1 MGVISGGRVG
11 VPGQLLTWEATF
23 TEAAANNAAGTYNA
37 SVVIPAYSYIVDVIV
52 YATALWNSSGAC
64 TLIVGD
70 TQSGGSPD
78 ADGLLTGVDLKA
90 TDLLAAE
97 GLSLTGGTGLAGGK
111 VGADIANS
119 QFNRRTTAVERTVT
133 ATVTCAA
140 ASGTTGVTRVAV
152 IYTDPVVPTVAAF
165 TAT

>member
-1 MGVISGGRVG
+1 MPVIAGGQV
-11 VPGQLLTWEATF
+11 VQPGNLKFQEMTF

-37 SVVIPAYSYIVDVIV
+37 SVTVPANAYIVDVIV
-52 YATALWNSSGAC
+52 YGTALWNSSGAC

-78 ADGLLTGVDLKA
+78 PDCYFTGVDLKA

-97 GLSLTGGTGLAGGK
+97 GLSLSGGAGLAGGK

-119 QFNRRTTAVERTVT
+119 QFNRRRLTVERTVT
-133 ATVTCAA
+133 GTVTCAA
-140 ASGTTGVTRVAV
+140 ASGTTGVTRVVV
-152 IYTDPVVPTVAAF
+152 IYTDPANALAATF
-165 TAT
+165 TAS

>member
-1 MGVISGGRVG
+1 MAVISGGV
-11 VPGQLLTWEATF
+11 VPGPGRLLQQTLTF

-37 SVVIPAYSYIVDVIV
+37 SVTLPAYAVLVDVIV
-52 YATALWNSSGAC
+52 YGSALWNSSGAC

-70 TQSGGSPD
+70 TQSGGTPD

-90 TDLLAAE
+90 TDLLATE
-97 GLSLTGGTGLAGGK
+97 GLSLSGGTGLAGGK

-119 QFNRRTTAVERTVT
+119 QFNRRVLSVERTIT

-140 ASGTTGVTRVAV
+140 ASGTTGVTRVVV
-152 IYTDPVVPTVAAF
+152 IYTDPTTAVAAAF
-165 TAT
+165 TAS